1 MEPCIMEEKITKAV
15 EDIRASIRWTLG
27 ICAGAVVALI
37 IWTATLRADQIV
49 TQEQVTKINRD
60 YMPFQVTRD
69 IFENND
75 KMIEIFQI
83 ISNSG
88 MNAESP
94 LYKEAIRARDKF
106 QRDAL
111 LNYSTKRG
119 GTGGGAIGGSE

>member
-1 MEPCIMEEKITKAV
+1 MEEKITKAV

-49 TQEQVTKINRD
+49 TEELLMKVNQD

-94 LYKEAIRARDKF
+94 LYKEAIKARDKF

-111 LNYSTKRG
+111 MNYSNKRG
-119 GTGGGAIGGSE
+119 GSSGGGIGGNQ